1 MSRSKSSKKKS
12 NLKHVYILILVLALL
27 AGGYYYIE
35 KLEREIPQGYTPV
48 PVTNENSNDKYTFLE
63 NTDSIKYQA
72 IVIYKQDVSINDI
85 AKTFYNNDLFWPYIY
100 IENKELILNPL
111 NIKKDIVLK
120 IPRLSSIL
128 SDPDD
133 SINIKRAKF
142 LADSILSN
150 PTMNEQA
157 Y

>member
-1 MSRSKSSKKKS
+1 MGRSKSSKKKS
-12 NLKHVYILILVLALL
+12 NLKHIYILILVLALL

-35 KLEREIPQGYTPV
+35 KLEREIPQSYTPT
-48 PVTNENSNDKYTFLE
+48 PLTDENSNVQYTFLE

-72 IVIYKQDVSINDI
+72 IVIYKQDISINDI
-85 AKTFYNNDLFWPYIY
+85 AKTFYSNDLFWPYIY
-100 IENKELILNPL
+100 MENKEFISNPL
-111 NIKKDIVLK
+111 NIKKDIVLR

-142 LADSILSN
+142 LADSILSK
-150 PTMNEQA
+150 PTVNEEA